1 MMATARGVPP
11 VTVVQTNMISTV
23 GRTVL
28 GWLERLKNAI
38 SETPLYFWVYIGALV
53 WITRQL
59 TNRTGKSTRRI
70 TVAGKQVTLNQAEAE
85 MASNVVDIDKIDVD
99 FSDVGGLDDVKDAL
113 TEHIKWPFQH
123 QELFSG
129 RTVRS
134 HPKGV
139 LLYGP
144 PGTGKTLLARALA
157 KELGCSF
164 INVNTESI
172 FSKWVGDTERNAAA
186 VFTLAAKISPCVI
199 FVDEIDSLLSSRSAM
214 DATPHMHAKTIFMT
228 HWDGLEKD
236 NTTRIIVVGA
246 TNRRFTIDD
255 AIRRRLPLQLE
266 VPPPD
271 AKARERILSILL
283 AHDLEGNP
291 KKEGLIR
298 YVALKTA
305 EYTGSDLSELCK
317 AAALMPLREM
327 KSMRGDGA
335 PSAAAAPEAVPPLTQ
350 QHFDKAMER
359 VKASK

>member
-1 MMATARGVPP
+1 MMATARGVSWTQAQQN
-11 VTVVQTNMISTV
+11 VMAGVA
-23 GRTVL
+23 RTVL

-38 SETPLYFWVYIGALV
+38 SDTPLYFWVYIGALV

-59 TNRTGKSTRRI
+59 TSRNSRATRRI
-70 TVAGKQVTLNQAEAE
+70 TVAGRAVHLNSAEAD
-85 MASNVVDIDKIDVD
+85 MAANVVDIDRIDVD
-99 FSDVGGLDDVKDAL
+99 FSDVGGLDEVKDAL

-129 RTVRS
+129 KTVRS

-186 VFTLAAKISPCVI
+186 IFTLAAKIAPCVI
-199 FVDEIDSLLSSRSAM
+199 FVDEIDSLLSNRSAM
-214 DATPHMHAKTIFMT
+214 DATPHTHAKTIFMT

-236 NTTRIIVVGA
+236 PDARIIVVGA

-271 AKARERILSILL
+271 LKAREKILNILL
-283 AHDLEGNP
+283 ANDLEGNP
-291 KKEGLIR
+291 KKDGLIR
-298 YVALKTA
+298 YVAMKTID
-305 EYTGSDLSELCK
+305 YTGSDLTELCK

-327 KSMRGDGA
+327 KTMKGEQKTVSDTT
-335 PSAAAAPEAVPPLTQ
+335 EAIPPLSQ
-350 QHFDKAMER
+350 EHFDKAMQR

>member
-1 MMATARGVPP
+1 MMATARGVPGTHAQQNAMAG
-11 VTVVQTNMISTV
+11 VA
-23 GRTVL
+23 RTVL
-28 GWLERLKNAI
+28 GWLEKLKDAI
-38 SETPLYFWVYIGALV
+38 ANTPLYFWVYIGALV
-53 WITRQL
+53 WITKQL
-59 TNRTGKSTRRI
+59 TNRSSRATRRI
-70 TVAGKQVTLNQAEAE
+70 TVAGRAVQLNAAEAE
-85 MASNVVDIDKIDVD
+85 MAVNVVDIDRIDVD
-99 FSDVGGLDDVKDAL
+99 FSNVGGLDEVKDAL

-129 RTVRS
+129 KTVRS

-186 VFTLAAKISPCVI
+186 VFTLAAKIAPCVI

-236 NTTRIIVVGA
+236 PDARIIVVGA

-271 AKARERILSILL
+271 LKSREKILSILL
-283 AHDLEGNP
+283 ANDLEGNP
-291 KKEGLIR
+291 KKDGLIR
-298 YVALKTA
+298 YVAMKTID
-305 EYTGSDLSELCK
+305 YTGSDLTELCK

-327 KSMRGDGA
+327 KSMKSGKKA
-335 PSAAAAPEAVPPLTQ
+335 PPDVKETIPPLSQ
-350 QHFDKAMER
+350 EHFDKAMER

>member
-1 MMATARGVPP
+1 MMAIARGMPA
-11 VTVVQTNMISTV
+11 TTAVQANVMSRV

-28 GWLERLKNAI
+28 GWLEKLKDSIAD
-38 SETPLYFWVYIGALV
+38 TPLYFWVYIGALV

-59 TNRTGKSTRRI
+59 TNRTSKATRRI
-70 TVAGKQVTLNQAEAE
+70 TVAGRQVHLNEAEAQ

-129 RTVRS
+129 KTVRS

-236 NTTRIIVVGA
+236 SDARIIVVGA

-271 AKARERILSILL
+271 AKAREKILSILL
-283 AHDLEGNP
+283 AHDLEYNP

-327 KSMRGDGA
+327 ESMKVGGA
-335 PSAAAAPEAVPPLTQ
+335 SSAAPEKVPPLTQ

>member
-1 MMATARGVPP
+1 MMATARGVPA
-11 VTVVQTNMISTV
+11 TTTAQANVVANL
-23 GRTVL
+23 GRTLLSWV
-28 GWLERLKNAI
+28 EKLKNAI
-38 SETPLYFWVYIGALV
+38 ADTPLYFWVYIGALV

-59 TNRTGKSTRRI
+59 TNRSSKSTRRI
-70 TVAGKQVTLNQAEAE
+70 TVAGKQVHLNQAEAE

-99 FSDVGGLDDVKDAL
+99 FSDVGGLDEVKNAL

-123 QELFSG
+123 QELFTG
-129 RTVRS
+129 KTVRS

-186 VFTLAAKISPCVI
+186 VFTLAGKISPCVI

-236 NTTRIIVVGA
+236 SNARIIVVGA

-271 AKARERILSILL
+271 AKSREKILSILL
-283 AHDLEGNP
+283 DHDLADNP
-291 KKEGLIR
+291 KKDGLIS
-298 YVALKTA
+298 YVALKTVD
-305 EYTGSDLSELCK
+305 YTGSDLSELCK

-327 KSMRGDGA
+327 ESLRSG
-335 PSAAAAPEAVPPLTQ
+335 AAAAGAAEKVPLLTR